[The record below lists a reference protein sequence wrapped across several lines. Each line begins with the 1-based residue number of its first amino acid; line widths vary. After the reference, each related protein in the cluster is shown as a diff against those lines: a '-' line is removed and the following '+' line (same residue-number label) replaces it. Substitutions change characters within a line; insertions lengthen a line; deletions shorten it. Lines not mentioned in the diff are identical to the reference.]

1 MILRITL
8 AACCAWLIVGALCT
22 IIGTI
27 VLFIIYLFA

>member
-1 MILRITL
+1 MIIRVTL

-27 VLFIIYLFA
+27 ALFIIYLFA